1 MCKWYATVWVR
12 WKWTAMQNCKTVNQ
26 FKRIQSIFANPSP
39 LESYIISAFLLAD
52 GISDGSHPWINLVWM
67 MLLYPLDC
75 SACPSPLIH
84 SWNPFGCEIAVFMAS
99 WRKLHVLSYV
109 LWAHLPKDV
118 CLAGSSGCEVLKEL
132 IDSVCGVQCFA
143 VGTLCAW
150 SVCVFPWH
158 NQRIGVIQSQEICI
172 SPASCFEYIHNMRQH
187 HILSRCYLER
197 LKECC

>member
-1 MCKWYATVWVR
+1 MHVCLNT
-12 WKWTAMQNCKTVNQ
+12 
-26 FKRIQSIFANPSP
+26 
-39 LESYIISAFLLAD
+39 
-52 GISDGSHPWINLVWM
+52 
-67 MLLYPLDC
+67 
-75 SACPSPLIH
+75 
-84 SWNPFGCEIAVFMAS
+84 SWNPFCCEIAVFIAI

-150 SVCVFPWH
+150 SFCVFPWH

-172 SPASCFEYIHNMRQH
+172 SPASCFDYIPNLRQH
-187 HILSRCYLER
+187 HILSKRYFGSATLRPFLRHGATKQPGVSLDSCLDLSLAPYHVCSCSFEA
-197 LKECC
+197 